1 MIYGNGAL
9 MYTPN
14 EKRYDKTEYRRCG
27 KSGLKMSALSL
38 GLWKNFGSKSPFV
51 NMEKMV
57 RTAFDCGICCFDLA
71 NCYGS
76 PDNGAAEENFGRILD
91 NGLRAYRDELC
102 ISTKAGFYMWSGPYG
117 DKNGSAKNLTASLD
131 GSLKRMGLEYVD
143 IFYHHIA
150 DPDTPAE
157 ETALALDK
165 AVKDGKALYVGISN
179 YDGRQTEEIASIF
192 RELHTP
198 FIVNQL
204 PFSVLDRESEEVL
217 RVNDDIGIGT
227 AVFSP
232 LYQGF
237 LSDRYLNGI
246 PADSRVG
253 KGETWVGEELDDKMI
268 SKLRQLNCIAQARG
282 QSLSQ
287 MALAWILSHKE
298 VTTVIIGA
306 SCPEQIT
313 ENARCTEKPDFSE
326 EELLQIDMIICK

>member
-1 MIYGNGAL
+1 

-38 GLWKNFGSKSPFV
+38 GLWKNFGSKSPFD

-57 RTAFDCGICCFDLA
+57 HTAFDCGICCFDLA

-150 DPDTPAE
+150 DPETPSE
-157 ETALALDK
+157 ETALALDR
-165 AVKDGKALYVGISN
+165 AVKQGKALYIGISN
-179 YDGRQTEEIASIF
+179 YDTAQTLQIAEIF

-204 PFSVLDRESEEVL
+204 PFSILDREYEETIKM
-217 RVNDDIGIGT
+217 NSINGIGT

>member
-38 GLWKNFGSKSPFV
+38 GLWKNFGSKSPFD

-131 GSLKRMGLEYVD
+131 GSLRRMGLEYVD

-150 DPDTPAE
+150 DSDTPAE

-204 PFSVLDRESEEVL
+204 PFSVLDREAEDVL
-217 RVNDDIGIGT
+217 KVNDDIGIGT
-227 AVFSP
+227 AVYSP

-246 PADSRVG
+246 PANSRVG
-253 KGETWVGEELDDKMI
+253 KGETWVGEELDEKMV
-268 SKLRQLNCIAQARG
+268 SRLRRLNCIAQERG

-313 ENARCTEKPDFSE
+313 ENARCTEKTDFSE
-326 EELLQIDMIICK
+326 EELSQIDMIVRQ

>member
-14 EKRYDKTEYRRCG
+14 GKRYDKTEYRRCG

-38 GLWKNFGSKSPFV
+38 GLWKNFGLKSPFD

-57 RTAFDCGICCFDLA
+57 HTAFDCGICCFDLA

-91 NGLRAYRDELC
+91 KGLRAYRDELC

-313 ENARCTEKPDFSE
+313 ENARCTERPDFSE

>member
-1 MIYGNGAL
+1 

-38 GLWKNFGSKSPFV
+38 GLWKNFGSKSPFD

-91 NGLRAYRDELC
+91 KGLRAYRDELC

-143 IFYHHIA
+143 VFYHHIA
-150 DPDTPAE
+150 DHDTPAE
-157 ETALALDK
+157 ETALVLDK
-165 AVKDGKALYVGISN
+165 VVKDGKALYVGISN

-204 PFSVLDRESEEVL
+204 PFSVLDREAEEVL

-253 KGETWVGEELDDKMI
+253 KGETWVGGELDDKMI
-268 SKLRQLNCIAQARG
+268 SKLRQLSCIAQARG

-306 SCPEQIT
+306 SCPEQII

>member
-1 MIYGNGAL
+1 

-14 EKRYDKTEYRRCG
+14 EKRYDKTEHRRCG

-38 GLWKNFGSKSPFV
+38 GLWKNFGSKSPFD

-57 RTAFDCGICCFDLA
+57 HTAFDCGICCFDLA

-150 DPDTPAE
+150 DPDTSAE

-165 AVKDGKALYVGISN
+165 AVKDGKAIYVGISN

>member
-1 MIYGNGAL
+1 

-38 GLWKNFGSKSPFV
+38 GLWKNFGSKSPFD

-91 NGLRAYRDELC
+91 KGLRAYRDELC

-131 GSLKRMGLEYVD
+131 GSLRRMGLEYVD

-150 DPDTPAE
+150 DSDTPAE

-204 PFSVLDRESEEVL
+204 PYSVLDREAEEVL

-253 KGETWVGEELDDKMI
+253 KGETWVGGELDDKMI
-268 SKLRQLNCIAQARG
+268 SKLRQLNCIAQERG
-282 QSLSQ
+282 QTLSQ

-313 ENARCTEKPDFSE
+313 ANARCTEKTDFSE
-326 EELLQIDMIICK
+326 EELSQIDMIVRQ

>member
-1 MIYGNGAL
+1 
-9 MYTPN
+9 MYIPD

-38 GLWKNFGSKSPFV
+38 GLWKNFGAKSSFD

-131 GSLKRMGLEYVD
+131 GSLKRMGIEYVD

-157 ETALALDK
+157 ETAQALDK

-192 RELHTP
+192 SELHTP

-204 PFSVLDRESEEVL
+204 PFSVLDREAEEVL

-253 KGETWVGEELDDKMI
+253 KGETWVGGELDDKMI
-268 SKLRQLNCIAQARG
+268 SKLRQLNCIAQERG
-282 QSLSQ
+282 QTLSQ

-313 ENARCTEKPDFSE
+313 ENARCTEAADFTE
-326 EELLQIDMIICK
+326 EELLKIDDCYLGT

>member
-1 MIYGNGAL
+1 

-14 EKRYDKTEYRRCG
+14 EKRYNKNIYRRCG

-38 GLWKNFGSKSPFV
+38 GLWKNFGSRSPFD
-51 NMEKMV
+51 NMEKMIF
-57 RTAFDCGICCFDLA
+57 TAFDCGITCFDLA

-76 PDNGAAEENFGRILD
+76 PDNGASEANFGRILAG
-91 NGLRAYRDELC
+91 GLKTYRDELC

-150 DPDTPAE
+150 DPETPAE
-157 ETALALDK
+157 ETALALDR
-165 AVKDGKALYVGISN
+165 AVKQGKALYIGISN
-179 YDGRQTEEIASIF
+179 YDTAQTLQIAEIF

-204 PFSVLDRESEEVL
+204 PFSILDRESEETIKA
-217 RVNDDIGIGT
+217 NSINGIGT
-227 AVFSP
+227 AVYSP

-246 PADSRVG
+246 PADSRIG
-253 KGETWVGEELDDKMI
+253 KGETWVGEELDGEML
-268 SKLRQLNCIAQARG
+268 SKLGKLNDLAHARG

-287 MALAWILSHKE
+287 MALSWLLSRRE
-298 VTTVIIGA
+298 VTTVIMGA
-306 SCPEQIT
+306 GSPEQIK
-313 ENARCTEKPDFSE
+313 ENVRCVENTDFTE
-326 EELLQIDMIICK
+326 EELMLIDRISMG

>member
-1 MIYGNGAL
+1 
-9 MYTPN
+9 
-14 EKRYDKTEYRRCG
+14 
-27 KSGLKMSALSL
+27 MSALSL
-38 GLWKNFGSKSPFV
+38 GLWKNFGSKSPFD

-57 RTAFDCGICCFDLA
+57 HTAFDCGICCFDLA

-150 DPDTPAE
+150 DPDTSAE

-313 ENARCTEKPDFSE
+313 ENARCTEKPDFRKKSF
-326 EELLQIDMIICK
+326 CR